1 MDDDYYATFNRENV
15 TLVDIQ
21 RSPINGFGRRSLLT
35 AEGGCELD
43 ALVLATGLNA
53 ITGDLQAIH
62 IVGRGGRTLQDAWAE
77 GARSC
82 LGLAKAGFP
91 NIFPILARSARRCWR
106 TCRPPLCS
114 MWTGSPTA

>member
-35 AEGGCELD
+35 AEG
-43 ALVLATGLNA
+43 
-53 ITGDLQAIH
+53 
-62 IVGRGGRTLQDAWAE
+62 GRGGRTLQDAWAE